1 MKQRRAKNKE
11 AICKEKAK
19 DSFTHFNPVDKKTT
33 LGHAKN

>member
-1 MKQRRAKNKE
+1 MKQRRAKNK

-33 LGHAKN
+33 LSHAKN